1 MAFPSITFR
10 YPTMGVTVEP
20 DISLTILHR
29 LEAATS
35 RLEDMVPHMTEQSA
49 VTNGVSSPDQDPT
62 PKGAKQS
69 EGGITSPA
77 PSAAPLPASID
88 DFDKMINGEL
98 TTFATMSEG
107 IGGLLAEQV
116 SPYELHTVYV
126 RKRSWILADVLMLV
140 YSPLPYFERLL
151 QSASS

>member
-1 MAFPSITFR
+1 MAFPSILFR
-10 YPTMGVTVEP
+10 YPQMGVTVEP

-35 RLEDMVPHMTEQSA
+35 RLEDMVPHMADQSTI
-49 VTNGVSSPDQDPT
+49 TNGISSTDSNPT

-69 EGGITSPA
+69 EGAVTSPA

-98 TTFATMSEG
+98 TTFVTMSEG

-116 SPYELHTVYV
+116 SPCESQTVQGG
-126 RKRSWILADVLMLV
+126 KK
-140 YSPLPYFERLL
+140 
-151 QSASS
+151 SSNGG